1 MIEHNSY
8 EKELA
13 PCPFCGSSDVYIEE
27 LEGDELVVECSECHA
42 GMSGDSCDWANTKQE
57 LIEKWNR
64 RPPESTELNKLM
76 DMVNERDSLLSQVSN
91 ELFHWNAL
99 ALSRVDII
107 TLMEAQRK
115 KSVTEST
122 ESTGEYRGEQKK
134 TEARQ

>member
-1 MIEHNSY
+1 MIEHDLY
-8 EKELA
+8 EPKLA
-13 PCPFCGSSDVYIEE
+13 PCPFCGSSKVYMEE
-27 LEGDELVVECSECHA
+27 LGEPDGIDEELVVECSECHA

-99 ALSRVDII
+99 ALSRVDIM
-107 TLMEAQRK
+107 TLMEVQRK

-122 ESTGEYRGEQKK
+122 ESTEENKGE
-134 TEARQ
+134 